1 MIAHFRKKHP
11 NQSPTLYPEDSKV
24 TEVENAPL
32 LTVWTTRHK
41 KPRKSAN
48 SRTCLLSVPEET
60 TTQESESESE
70 IEGVES
76 DPEKE
81 DIDVNVERESQ
92 SAEPEDESAPQLT
105 AVNLTLII
113 PFSEQ
118 VEGQV
123 TGRLRRARNVDQ
135 LLRECTCGLH
145 ITAEE
150 AADEDDKIIACK
162 NPSCEARYFHMA

>member
-1 MIAHFRKKHP
+1 
-11 NQSPTLYPEDSKV
+11 
-24 TEVENAPL
+24 
-32 LTVWTTRHK
+32 
-41 KPRKSAN
+41 
-48 SRTCLLSVPEET
+48 
-60 TTQESESESE
+60 ESESESE

-162 NPSCEARYFHMA
+162 NPSCEARYVISYGLSGCSIFWLKVDLSIMRGDKDEEETA